1 MPRKTFPRREEQHAV
16 LADHLIRKHEVTTGQ
31 PVVLPVPIDM
41 IVELTYGLTVLYEK
55 IPEEPGR
62 MILGALFPAER
73 HIVMNSR
80 HLDLFHQ
87 VIGPE
92 RFTLA
97 HELGHWLYDADDPDQ
112 LAFDLDGGEP
122 TEQYCYHRGNS
133 ELPDDLRI
141 REVNAN
147 KLASHLLMPEH
158 LLKGADTNEVM
169 ADFRGTAA
177 AWGVS
182 KQALQIRLET
192 LGLIDDSDVAQLEFE

>member
-1 MPRKTFPRREEQHAV
+1 M
-16 LADHLIRKHEVTTGQ
+16 TGQ
-31 PVVLPVPIDM
+31 AVVLPVPIDL
-41 IVELTYGLTVLYEK
+41 IVELTYGLTVLYEE

-80 HLDLFHQ
+80 YLDLFHQ
-87 VIGPE
+87 VVGPE

-112 LAFDLDGGEP
+112 LTLDVDGGEP
-122 TEQYCYHRGNS
+122 SEQYCYHRGNS

-158 LLKGADTNEVM
+158 LLKSVDIDEVL
-169 ADFRGTAA
+169 ANFRGTAT

-182 KQALQIRLET
+182 KQALQIRLKT
-192 LGLIDDSDVAQLEFE
+192 VGMIDDFDVAELDFD